1 MDEFRK
7 NQDEIE
13 EENRQL
19 SRRMLNLSSHDE
31 MLQDKSKS
39 LEEKISAVQMRYEDR
54 LKSDEIEIQKLKKE
68 SVTYKHQNELLQAEI
83 SDLEFRVG
91 RSEHNEKILQE
102 RLTNTNVDYAALL
115 SKVDVYDSKI
125 ANLREEIRTLSVEKE
140 DAEDLV
146 NK

>member
-39 LEEKISAVQMRYEDR
+39 LEEKINAVQMRYEDR

-68 SVTYKHQNELLQAEI
+68 SVTYKHQNELLQAEL
-83 SDLEFRVG
+83 SDLDFRVG

-115 SKVDVYDSKI
+115 SKVDVYDTKI

>member
-39 LEEKISAVQMRYEDR
+39 LEEKINAVQMRYEDR

-68 SVTYKHQNELLQAEI
+68 SVTYKHQNELLQAEL

-115 SKVDVYDSKI
+115 SKVDVYDTKI

>member
-1 MDEFRK
+1 MDDFRK
-7 NQDEIE
+7 TQEDLE

-19 SRRMLNLSSHDE
+19 SRKMLNLSSHDE

-39 LEEKISAVQMRYEDR
+39 LEDRISAVQMRYEDR
-54 LKSDEIEIQKLKKE
+54 IKSNEVEIQKLKKE
-68 SVTYKHQNELLQAEI
+68 SVTYKHQNELLQAELA
-83 SDLEFRVG
+83 DFEFRVG

-115 SKVDVYDSKI
+115 SKVDVYDTKI
-125 ANLREEIRTLSVEKE
+125 ASLRDEIRTLSVEKE

>member
-68 SVTYKHQNELLQAEI
+68 SVTYKHQNELLQAEL

-115 SKVDVYDSKI
+115 SKVDVYDTKI